1 MQEFAENEFS
11 FLNLKEREDVHL
23 KLTVVP
29 INDYTWQLKLFY
41 QEPGVS
47 LGRLEVMADDY
58 YRAIEIATKKLNSQL
73 KKINRK
79 KTNQSKLQLG
89 KALLDCE
96 SGPIEADE
104 LADENRDQLIE
115 TDDLKVPIYFMS
127 IDEALE
133 QMNCLGYNTLMYFDD
148 ILNANCVLVRQ
159 KDNRIKRYIG
169 VLA

>member
-1 MQEFAENEFS
+1 MMIEIISKSCPVTATMQEFAENEFS

-79 KTNQSKLQLG
+79 KQTNRSF
-89 KALLDCE
+89 
-96 SGPIEADE
+96 
-104 LADENRDQLIE
+104 N
-115 TDDLKVPIYFMS
+115 
-127 IDEALE
+127 
-133 QMNCLGYNTLMYFDD
+133 
-148 ILNANCVLVRQ
+148 
-159 KDNRIKRYIG
+159 
-169 VLA
+169 